1 MSITL
6 MSVLLTECLGL
17 ILHDEMDHTI
27 YHMTADFGVQLSSP
41 SYERSAPLVLADPEH
56 GCGDLENGSE
66 LYGNIVIVKRGECS
80 CFNKSVN
87 IFNYGGK
94 GIVIGN
100 NENELMR
107 MGKLGSENGDVAI
120 PSLLISEQDFNYIK
134 RKLAQ
139 QTSMVVNATISEK
152 DEWKDDFSAARSLA
166 RAFTYMMLILP
177 STWTML
183 VLLWAC
189 FSLLKRRVMKRQ
201 VREIPEIIFSSDMLV
216 AESVK
221 KKPLMNSSC
230 PICLV
235 DFEEQ
240 TRIKLLPCDHGFHPE
255 CIEPWIGER
264 SDSCP
269 ICRQSVMD
277 KLEAAERGAPC
288 CYNVRNRHALREDSS
303 LSIVEAAVLSVQANE
318 SMENYIS
325 SDSIEQYYHIPQ
337 FELTSELEF
346 LSESQ
351 LSIEADDAE
360 LIGAQPE
367 LSPFVTVIVRAEEK

>member
-1 MSITL
+1 MHITL
-6 MSVLLTECLGL
+6 MLVILTECLGL
-17 ILHDEMDHTI
+17 ILNNMDRTI
-27 YHMTADFGVQLSSP
+27 YHMTANFGIQRSSP
-41 SYERSAPLVLADPEH
+41 SYKRSAPLVLADPEH
-56 GCGDLENGSE
+56 GCGDLLNESE
-66 LYGNIVIVKRGECS
+66 LDGKIVLVKWGKCS

-87 IFNYGGK
+87 VFNYGGK

-100 NENELMR
+100 NPGSGLIR
-107 MGKLGSENGDVAI
+107 MEKEGSETEDVGI
-120 PSLLISEQDFNYIK
+120 PSVLISNLDFKEVRSIIT
-134 RKLAQ
+134 Q
-139 QTSMVVNATISEK
+139 QTSMDVVATLSANE
-152 DEWKDDFSAARSLA
+152 EWIDDSATKSLA

-189 FSLLKRRVMKRQ
+189 FSLLKRRVMQRQ
-201 VREIPEIIFSSDMLV
+201 VREIPEIIFSSDMLE
-216 AESVK
+216 AESLK
-221 KKPLMNSSC
+221 KKHIMNSSC

-288 CYNVRNRHALREDSS
+288 CYNVRSRHSLREDSS
-303 LSIVEAAVLSVQANE
+303 LSIVEAAVLNVQASE
-318 SMENYIS
+318 SIENYNS
-325 SDSIEQYYHIPQ
+325 SESIEQYYDIPQ
-337 FELTSELEF
+337 FEQTSELEF

-351 LSIEADDAE
+351 LSVEADDAE
-360 LIGAQPE
+360 LIGAQPQ
-367 LSPFVTVIVRAEEK
+367 LSPFVTVIVRAEAK